1 MNHPTAQHSI
11 EDLKNI
17 VSIFIISSTYLNTW
31 SGMDAKFVLL
41 HNDNGA
47 AFINNTGA
55 LAVFSVVIIA
65 VSDIWEIST
74 SIPKRFISYKTVC
87 GKYF

>member
-1 MNHPTAQHSI
+1 M
-11 EDLKNI
+11 
-17 VSIFIISSTYLNTW
+17 W

-55 LAVFSVVIIA
+55 LAVFNVVIIA
-65 VSDIWEIST
+65 VSDIWEISA

-87 GKYF
+87 EKYFS